1 MNSQDLVFVD
11 DDPAIRAVAKLSLER
26 GSRWTVHACAS
37 GEEALELA
45 RSLRPGVIVLDLM
58 MPGMDGR
65 ETLAALQ
72 ADPQLSG
79 IPVIDLTARVDE
91 AELNQLRSTA
101 GVIGVLSKPFDAG
114 GLPAEVDALL
124 GLSE

>member
-65 ETLAALQ
+65 ETLAA
-72 ADPQLSG
+72 
-79 IPVIDLTARVDE
+79 RVDE